1 MRLRYNAVPM
11 ARGWE
16 SKAVEEQR
24 EAPVQA
30 SSRRPRPA
38 RSPQEQERG
47 RKRKELQ
54 LARKRMLAD
63 LTAARHPRHREL
75 LQRTVAELEERI
87 RTLGGEI

>member
-1 MRLRYNAVPM
+1 M

-24 EAPVQA
+24 EAPDQPH
-30 SSRRPRPA
+30 SRHSRPA
-38 RSPQEQERG
+38 RSPQEQERI
-47 RKRKELQ
+47 RKREELQ

-63 LTAARHPRHREL
+63 LASARHPRHREL
-75 LQRTVAELEERI
+75 LERTVAELEARI

>member
-1 MRLRYNAVPM
+1 M

-24 EAPVQA
+24 ETPAQPSARRARPV
-30 SSRRPRPA
+30 
-38 RSPQEQERG
+38 RSPEELERA
-47 RKRKELQ
+47 RKREELQ

-63 LTAARHPRHREL
+63 LAAARHPRHREL
-75 LQRTVAELEERI
+75 LERTVAELEERI